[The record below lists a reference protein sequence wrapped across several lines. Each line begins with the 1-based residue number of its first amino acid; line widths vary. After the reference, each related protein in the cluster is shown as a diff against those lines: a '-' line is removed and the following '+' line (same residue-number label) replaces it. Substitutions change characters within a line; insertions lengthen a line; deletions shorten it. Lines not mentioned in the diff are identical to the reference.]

1 VPKPTPGGYYGGM
14 GTSPVAPLEPE
25 IAPVPAAPKKIDV
38 KLIWA
43 GGAVVLLIAVLVT
56 CGTFTSANSNAAKP
70 AGVVSEANKDASKN
84 ASKAA
89 TPAVAAAPETNPA
102 PAQPSIPAAASW
114 IPVYPD
120 SKPDITSSAQTPEND
135 QKIWTFKTPDA
146 PPKVVSYFQN
156 QLMSSGFNIK
166 AASSGEDNG
175 SLLAEDGARKRS
187 LVFNVN
193 LNTAP
198 GGTGSEARL
207 VTMEKKVA
215 EPRPN

>member
-1 VPKPTPGGYYGGM
+1 MLRARPGGYYCGM

-25 IAPVPAAPKKIDV
+25 IAPAPAAPKKINV

-43 GGAVVLLIAVLVT
+43 GGAAVLLIAVLVT
-56 CGTFTSANSNAAKP
+56 CSTFTSANSNAAKP
-70 AGVVSEANKDASKN
+70 AGVAGPNKDASK
-84 ASKAA
+84 AA
-89 TPAVAAAPETNPA
+89 NPTVTTAPETKP
-102 PAQPSIPAAASW
+102 PAQPSSPAAASW
-114 IPVYPD
+114 IPVYPGTT
-120 SKPDITSSAQTPEND
+120 PEITSSAQTPESD
-135 QKIWTFKTPDA
+135 QNISTFKTTDA

-156 QLMSSGFNIK
+156 QLIASGFNIK

-187 LVFNVN
+187 LVLSVN

-207 VTMEKKVA
+207 VTTEKK
-215 EPRPN
+215 